1 MAIER
6 VEQHEIEE
14 KAEYL
19 PELISPESPPVIEE
33 SEKLSAAAP
42 PVMETSTD
50 ELE

>member
-14 KAEYL
+14 KTEHL
-19 PELISPESPPVIEE
+19 PELISLEGPPVIEE

-42 PVMETSTD
+42 PVMDNSTD